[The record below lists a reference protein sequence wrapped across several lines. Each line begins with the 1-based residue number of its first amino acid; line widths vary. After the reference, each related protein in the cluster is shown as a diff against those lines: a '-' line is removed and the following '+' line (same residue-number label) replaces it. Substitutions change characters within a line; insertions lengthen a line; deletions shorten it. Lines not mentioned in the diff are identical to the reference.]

1 VGLATGFAEA
11 ALQAFKRATVQPITF
26 TSPQIVWMAPVS
38 YLAGF
43 LILGLLVAAVA
54 FPALRGRT
62 FGAALA
68 LLTLLAWWSLMM
80 VFKNQLHWAARLA
93 LTFGL
98 TVQTVRMVRAR
109 AERCVWLARRTL
121 PYLAA
126 AVLAAALLLN
136 TWHGLAERRGLAAL
150 PDAPAGSPNVL
161 LVVLDAVRAPNLSL
175 HGYPRRTSPRMEEL
189 ARRGVSF
196 ERAIATAP
204 WTLPSHASLFTGLW
218 PHQMSPDWGT
228 PLDDRP
234 RTLAEALSARGY
246 ATGAFVGN
254 FHYAS
259 RETGLARGFHRYED
273 FPVLDAAHLVRA
285 SMPGRLAQHFGGRLL
300 RRRGRQT
307 DPGRRTA
314 ETVNSRL
321 VRWVERVEGRPF
333 FAFVNYYD
341 AHDPYL
347 PPESFRSRFDASAP
361 DAGSAS
367 AGAPDTVSPGHPP
380 GVADEAEARRVR
392 RLLDRYDGA
401 IAHADHALGELL
413 DTLESRGVLANTIV
427 VVTSDHGEEFGEHG
441 VFEHGK
447 SLYMPSL
454 HVPLVVAFPGRVPAG
469 ITVRQPASLRDV
481 PSTVMELAGLTSGG
495 AFPGASLSRYWR
507 ADSTWS
513 AEPVLAEVG
522 RGFDLPPNAPAGR
535 GPMSSLVTASHH
547 YIRGGDGKEEL
558 YDYVADPWELSDL
571 AAGDT
576 SRLAELRR
584 ALDAVVR
591 RAEGS
596 PR

>member
-1 VGLATGFAEA
+1 MAGSFSARPALLTAAWLGLATGFSEA
-11 ALQAFKRATVQPITF
+11 ALQALKRATVQPITF

-38 YLAGF
+38 YLVAF
-43 LILGLLVAAVA
+43 LILGTLLAAVTYPVLRA
-54 FPALRGRT
+54 RAIGGALV
-62 FGAALA
+62 

-93 LTFGL
+93 LAFGL

-109 AERCVWLARRTL
+109 TEHCGSLARRTL

-126 AVLAAALLLN
+126 AVLAAVLLLN
-136 TWHGLAERRGLAAL
+136 GSYALAERRGLAAL
-150 PDAPAGSPNVL
+150 PDAPRGSPNVL

-175 HGYPRRTSPRMEEL
+175 YGYARPTSPRLQQL
-189 ARRGVSF
+189 AMRGVSF

-204 WTLPSHASLFTGLW
+204 WTLPSHAGLFTGLW
-218 PHQMSPDWGT
+218 PHQMSSDWGT
-228 PLDDRP
+228 PLDHGP

-259 RETGLARGFHRYED
+259 RETGLGRGFHRYED
-273 FPVLDAAHLVRA
+273 FPVFDPAHLVRA
-285 SMPGRLAQHFGGRLL
+285 SMPGRLAQHFCGRLL

-307 DPGRRTA
+307 DPGRKTA

-347 PPESFRSRFDASAP
+347 PPEPFRSRFDTP
-361 DAGSAS
+361 DAA
-367 AGAPDTVSPGHPP
+367 AGT
-380 GVADEAEARRVR
+380 EAGRVR

-401 IAHADHALGELL
+401 IAHTDHALGELL
-413 DTLESRGVLANTIV
+413 DTLESRGVLAHTIV

-441 VFEHGK
+441 VYEHGK

-454 HVPLVVAFPGRVPAG
+454 HVPLVLAFPGRVPAG
-469 ITVRQPASLRDV
+469 VSVRRPVSLREV
-481 PSTVMELAGLTSGG
+481 PTTVMELAGLASGG
-495 AFPGASLSRYWR
+495 VFPGAPLSRYWG
-507 ADSTWS
+507 ADST
-513 AEPVLAEVG
+513 APLEPILAEVG

-535 GPMSSLVTASHH
+535 GPMSSLVSEPHH

-558 YDYVADPWELSDL
+558 YDYLADPWELRDL
-571 AAGDT
+571 AATDT
-576 SRLAELRR
+576 SRVAELRR
-584 ALDAVVR
+584 TLDDLLR
-591 RAEGS
+591 RPRGS